1 MDDVRAIMDDIGSRR
16 AVLLGFS
23 EGCPMSI
30 LFAATYPER
39 VSHLVLYGGFAR
51 AADLRPPGLTPDA
64 LKARFAE
71 RVRKWGN
78 GDMMKIVAA
87 SQAQDKEAVALL
99 AKFERLASSPGAL
112 KTILLLNRQI
122 DVTSILPTVQVPTL
136 VLNRKTD
143 AVVPVV
149 LGSRMAAQ
157 IPAPDISNIPA
168 VTMRFGRGIPRVC
181 SAMSRSS
188 SPGSATTARPNWSA
202 FLLPSC
208 LRISSTRRAG
218 LRKWETSAGVTFWI
232 ATITW
237 RAR

>member
-157 IPAPDISNIPA
+157 IP
-168 VTMRFGRGIPRVC
+168 G
-181 SAMSRSS
+181 
-188 SPGSATTARPNWSA
+188 ARYIEYPSGDHA
-202 FLLPSC
+202 FWTGDTESLLGDVEEFITGLRDNGAAELERHSC
-208 LRISSTRRAG
+208 YRHVYGYRRLDAQGCGNGRRA
-218 LRKWETSAGVTFWI
+218 LA
-232 ATITW
+232 
-237 RAR
+237 